1 MAKTIAGFS
10 NTKPASLVT
19 AVNTALALLTNPTLR
34 GLSISVHDQQQYLGL
49 EYSLQYSY
57 DTGGAALATPFL
69 IAIDE
74 YSTLAAL
81 IAAIQA
87 RYVANSAYFWVA
99 PIFYRLNPG
108 AKLPIYGALTL
119 YNTTGGASANFV
131 PLISGGA
138 N

>member
-1 MAKTIAGFS
+1 MAKTIAGFT
-10 NTKPASLVT
+10 NTTTAALVT
-19 AVNTALALLTNPTLR
+19 AVNAALAALTNPTLC
-34 GLSISVHDQQQYLGL
+34 GLSIAVHDQQQYIGE
-49 EYSLQYSY
+49 EYNLVYSY

-74 YSTLAAL
+74 YPTLAAL

-87 RYVANSAYFWVA
+87 RYVANAAYFWVA
-99 PIFYRLNPG
+99 PIFYQMNPG
-108 AKLPIYGALTL
+108 AKLPVYGAVTL

-131 PLISGGA
+131 PLVAGGA

>member
-10 NTKPASLVT
+10 DTKPTTLVT
-19 AVNTALALLTNPTLR
+19 TVNTALALLTNPTLC
-34 GLSISVHDQQQYLGL
+34 GLSISVRDQPRYTGV

-57 DTGGAALATPFL
+57 DTGGAALGTPFL

-74 YSTLAAL
+74 YKTLALL
-81 IAAIQA
+81 IAAVQA
-87 RYVANSAYFWVA
+87 RYAAHAAYFWAA
-99 PIFYRLNPG
+99 PIFYRRNAQ
-108 AKLPIYGALTL
+108 AKLPIYGACTL

-131 PLISGGA
+131 PLVPGGA

>member
-1 MAKTIAGFS
+1 MAKTIAGFT
-10 NTKPASLVT
+10 NTQPSALVT
-19 AVNTALALLTNPTLR
+19 AVNTALALLTNPTMR
-34 GLSISVHDQQQYLGL
+34 GMSISVHDQQQYLGL

-57 DTGGAALATPFL
+57 DTGGAALGTPFL

-74 YSTLAAL
+74 KATLAAL

-87 RYVANSAYFWVA
+87 RYAGNAAYFWAA

-108 AKLPIYGALTL
+108 AKLPIFGACTL
-119 YNTTGGASANFV
+119 YNTTGGASANFATLN
-131 PLISGGA
+131 PGGA